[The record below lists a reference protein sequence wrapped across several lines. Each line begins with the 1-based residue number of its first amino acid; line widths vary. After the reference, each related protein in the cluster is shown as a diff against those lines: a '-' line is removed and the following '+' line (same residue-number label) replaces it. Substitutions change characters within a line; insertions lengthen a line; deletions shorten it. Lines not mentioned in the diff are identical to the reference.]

1 MSEFKFEPNHFGIII
16 ESEGDGHMN
25 ILVGH
30 ELDDLSEEDRNN
42 CLDILLGMRIMIERG
57 PEVIGMLGG
66 MMRMVT
72 EIMDT
77 DVDFEVDPEL
87 VDAIGERI
95 SDNVLPFSKKK
106 LN

>member
-1 MSEFKFEPNHFGIII
+1 
-16 ESEGDGHMN
+16 
-25 ILVGH
+25 LVGH